1 MPLPIMK
8 SARRCHAKAKST
20 KTQCH
25 NPAAFG
31 MSVCRMHGAR
41 RKETVKQGLEHPNYR
56 HGDRTLAAQH
66 EASQTAL
73 RLREAELM
81 ARALG
86 MLSGPRTRGRKPIAS

>member
-8 SARRCHAKAKST
+8 SAQRCHARAKST
-20 KTQCH
+20 QSQCQ
-25 NPAAFG
+25 NPAAYG
-31 MSVCRMHGAR
+31 TSVCRLHGAR
-41 RKETVKQGLEHPNYR
+41 HKDTIKRGVGHPNYT